1 MHTRIQHMDLVEI
14 SVDGTPAQA
23 LGTLSE
29 FVLTA
34 CTQTAAHYTKVGF
47 SPPWI
52 SFLAMCDSQVVG
64 ICAFIT
70 APTCGRVE
78 IAYHTFPP
86 FEGRGA
92 ATAMVREL
100 ITRAQR
106 SDPQV
111 ELFAHTLAEPN
122 ASNAIL
128 RKVGFEFVGQHCHP
142 EEGEIREWRHR
153 TA

>member
-1 MHTRIQHMDLVEI
+1 MQTRIQHMDLVEI

-23 LGTLSE
+23 LGALPE
-29 FVLTA
+29 FVMNA

-52 SFLAMCDSQVVG
+52 SFLAICDSQVVG

-70 APTCGRVE
+70 APVYGRVE
-78 IAYHTFPP
+78 IAYHTFPL
-86 FEGRGA
+86 FEGRGV

-100 ITRAQR
+100 IARAKR

-128 RKVGFEFVGQHCHP
+128 HKLGFKFVGQHCHA
-142 EEGEIREWRHR
+142 EEGEIWEWRHR